1 MSERFVNAGSV
12 EHFLETER
20 EHKAFLQT
28 RHNEMFW
35 KEPAAQEKKKQATE
49 RKGIHTELF
58 SCSLY
63 LVSL

>member
-1 MSERFVNAGSV
+1 MLERFVNAGSV
-12 EHFLETER
+12 EHFWETER

-28 RHNEMFW
+28 RHNEMFCW
-35 KEPAAQEKKKQATE
+35 KESAAQEKEQATE

-63 LVSL
+63 LGSL